1 MKRIDMK
8 IAILDG
14 TSRAHLI
21 SAIRCY
27 EDFYAVNVLTFI
39 VGTNHKYFML
49 VFDGTSVT
57 KRSGDIDQ
65 FLVDQSNDN
74 MILWGTM
81 IYDKLRDSNLILMI
95 GFLLGAYCAICATD

>member
-14 TSRAHLI
+14 TSREHLI

-27 EDFYAVNVLTFI
+27 EDFYAVNVLTFF
-39 VGTNHKYFML
+39 VGTNHKYIM
-49 VFDGTSVT
+49 VEFDGTIVT
-57 KRSGDIDQ
+57 KWCGDINQ

-74 MILWGTM
+74 MIFMGY
-81 IYDKLRDSNLILMI
+81 YDI
-95 GFLLGAYCAICATD
+95 